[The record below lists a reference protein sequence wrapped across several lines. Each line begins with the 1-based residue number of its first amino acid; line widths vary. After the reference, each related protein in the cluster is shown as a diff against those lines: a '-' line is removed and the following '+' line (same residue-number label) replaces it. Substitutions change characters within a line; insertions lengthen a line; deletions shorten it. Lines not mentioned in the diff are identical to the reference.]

1 MNVMGKLKSKI
12 CPVTRCLIL
21 HCIEYYIKSR
31 DLNTLKYNAKK
42 HGSLEKIQQPPPPWF
57 ENAPSL
63 GAKSLKYPDCGGGNE
78 TNSRTTCYV

>member
-42 HGSLEKIQQPPPPWF
+42 HGSLEKI
-57 ENAPSL
+57 
-63 GAKSLKYPDCGGGNE
+63 
-78 TNSRTTCYV
+78 